1 MRREAGDSPHRG
13 PGCTTGHPRVLPR
26 QDDRACVWPRALRVT
41 LLLRFS
47 AAALGVATP
56 HGALAS
62 DAGGRCAN
70 VSEAPG
76 GAGGTVITAA
86 RGGPAWRQQPRL
98 ARFTFMSSA
107 GRGGRGSRQV
117 GHLDCGSLPSTCPP
131 PGVPG
136 VPQQEGRLSESRPPG
151 DLGLN

>member
-26 QDDRACVWPRALRVT
+26 QDDRACVWPWALRVT

-86 RGGPAWRQQPRL
+86 QGPRVASAAEAGLVHLHVIRRTWRPRL
-98 ARFTFMSSA
+98 SPGRTFGLWVAPKHVSTTGGS
-107 GRGGRGSRQV
+107 RGATARGSPLRV
-117 GHLDCGSLPSTCPP
+117 
-131 PGVPG
+131 
-136 VPQQEGRLSESRPPG
+136 
-151 DLGLN
+151 

>member
-26 QDDRACVWPRALRVT
+26 QDGHACVWPWALRVT
-41 LLLRFS
+41 LSLRFS
-47 AAALGVATP
+47 VAALGVATP

-62 DAGGRCAN
+62 DAGGRRAN

-86 RGGPAWRQQPRL
+86 QGPRVASAAEAGPVHLHVGPRL
-98 ARFTFMSSA
+98 LPGRTFGLWVAPKHVSTTGGS
-107 GRGGRGSRQV
+107 RGATARGSPLRV
-117 GHLDCGSLPSTCPP
+117 
-131 PGVPG
+131 
-136 VPQQEGRLSESRPPG
+136 
-151 DLGLN
+151 

>member
-56 HGALAS
+56 HGVLAS

-76 GAGGTVITAA
+76 RCWWDRYHRCTGAPRGVSSRGWPGSPSCHPQDVAA
-86 RGGPAWRQQPRL
+86 EAL
-98 ARFTFMSSA
+98 ARSDIWTV
-107 GRGGRGSRQV
+107 GRSQARVHHRGFQGCHSKRVASQS
-117 GHLDCGSLPSTCPP
+117 LDL
-131 PGVPG
+131 
-136 VPQQEGRLSESRPPG
+136 
-151 DLGLN
+151 LGT